1 MAYLD
6 DLPDKMPPVA
16 IAAIPRPRR
25 CLARWRTWK
34 PSCSLVHEIDEPKK
48 SWGLEKP
55 GIIFYIYM
63 EVSIVMGVPQARWIL
78 LIYHG
83 RSQRKMNAL
92 GLHDLGTSIWNKPIE
107 WGRTPGV
114 SNTNLGHF

>member
-55 GIIFYIYM
+55 GIIFILYSIYIYGGFH
-63 EVSIVMGVPQARWIL
+63 S
-78 LIYHG
+78 HG
-83 RSQRKMNAL
+83 GTPSAL
-92 GLHDLGTSIWNKPIE
+92 DFVDISWKIPKKNE
-107 WGRTPGV
+107 
-114 SNTNLGHF
+114 